1 MPKLTDTFDG
11 RDRITAPSALA
22 IDRIGRSRATDL
34 RGPEPAIPNV
44 S

>member
-22 IDRIGRSRATDL
+22 IDRIGRRRATDL
-34 RGPEPAIPNV
+34 RGPEPPIANV